1 MEESGGRRLRGAG
14 MGKIGW
20 IVERKAERYYTFT
33 VLTAAR
39 QSWKLK
45 P

>member
-1 MEESGGRRLRGAG
+1 MD
-14 MGKIGW
+14 KIGW
-20 IVERKAERYYTFT
+20 IVERKAEGYQTFA